1 MTSTASMINQAQK
14 IIDEQIEA
22 EADTQFTRPYIVI
35 FAGQSP
41 SQACDAAGW
50 DYFDAATEP
59 EMRWVSFHDEI
70 PEDEAEYAFGGRAVM
85 LPTKAHILFR
95 PKRTKVLEG
104 GRGSAK
110 SRSVA
115 TALVLRAAE
124 RPTRTLCT
132 RELQHSI
139 SESVHKLLDDTVGRL
154 GYSEHFTVIKTHIRC
169 RNGSEFLFSGIK
181 NNVNKIKSMENV
193 DVCWCEE
200 AEAITDASWLILTP
214 TIRAPGSEIW
224 VVFNAYD
231 ENDATYTKF
240 ITHCRDVLDSVG
252 SYEDEETAVVRMN
265 YVDNPW
271 FPYELRLEME
281 KMEREHYRDYLHV
294 WEGLPVGASD
304 EAIIDP
310 LWVRAAVDAH
320 IKLGFKA
327 RGVKSIGFDPADGGA
342 DSKAYC
348 IRHGSVVTH
357 CKSWYDG
364 DITDAIETV
373 FETAKE
379 LGATDMVYDGV
390 GVGAAVKHHINL
402 IQGRDSFEITAFLG
416 NDTPEDPLELYKDD
430 RAMADVFRNLRAQK
444 IWFLRDRFE
453 KTYQAVEKGMYI
465 DPDELI
471 SLSSDMEGL
480 STLKSELSRVE
491 RKRGAA
497 FNNLIQVESKADMKA
512 RGLKS
517 PGLFD
522 SLYYAFSNKPLPD
535 SWGKPIDYSKETRA

>member
-1 MTSTASMINQAQK
+1 MTSVSAARSQVIKIMEEEEEAIADLDFSIPFTVIAPGETAL
-14 IIDEQIEA
+14 EA
-22 EADTQFTRPYIVI
+22 CMRQGISFY
-35 FAGQSP
+35 
-41 SQACDAAGW
+41 DASRNSR
-50 DYFDAATEP
+50 
-59 EMRWVSFHDEI
+59 MRWVSFHDSV
-70 PEDEAEYAFGGRAVM
+70 PEDEALFAFGGRAVL
-85 LPTKAHILFR
+85 LPTKAHILFN
-95 PKRTKVLEG
+95 PKRTKVMEG

-115 TALVLRAAE
+115 TALVLRAASK
-124 RPTRTLCT
+124 PTRVLCT

-154 GYSEHFTVIKTHIRC
+154 GYSAHFTVIKTHIRC

-200 AEAITDASWLILTP
+200 AEAITEESWLILTP

-231 ENDATYTKF
+231 ENDATFTKF
-240 ITHCRDVLDSVG
+240 ITQCRDHLDAVG
-252 SYEDEETAVVRMN
+252 LYEDEHTSVVRMN
-265 YVDNPW
+265 YVDNAW
-271 FPYELRLEME
+271 FPYELRQEME
-281 KMEREHYRDYLHV
+281 KMKREHYRDYLHV
-294 WEGLPVGASD
+294 WEGQPVGASD

-310 LWVRAAVDAH
+310 LWVRAAVDSH
-320 IKLGFKA
+320 IKLGFKG
-327 RGVKSIGFDPADGGA
+327 RGVKSLGFDPADGGA

-348 IRHGSVVTH
+348 VRHGSVVTH
-357 CKSWYDG
+357 CRAWYDG

-373 FETAKE
+373 FTVAKE
-379 LGATDMVYDGV
+379 LAVTDMVYDGV

-402 IQGRDSFEITAFLG
+402 IQGRDAFTITAFLG
-416 NDTPEDPLELYKDD
+416 NDTPENPLELYQDD

-444 IWFLRDRFE
+444 IRFLRDRFE
-453 KTYQAVEKGMYI
+453 KTYRAVEKGDYI
-465 DPDELI
+465 NPDELI

-480 STLKSELSRVE
+480 SQLKSELSRVE

-497 FNNLIQVESKADMKA
+497 FNNLIQVESKADMKQ

-522 SLYYAFSNKPLPD
+522 SLYYAFSNQPLPD
-535 SWGKPIDYSKETRA
+535 GWGEKIDYGNEVRA